1 MKQLQTEISKL
12 SEKSN
17 ENENMELMKLL
28 EQQKYLESYEE
39 KLKVWEQ
46 NLQSQASI
54 MNARESEINAREL
67 RMIDRM

>member
-1 MKQLQTEISKL
+1 MEQLQTEMSKL

-17 ENENMELMKLL
+17 ENQNRDLLKLL

-54 MNARESEINAREL
+54 MNARENEINAREL
-67 RMIDRM
+67 RVIDRM